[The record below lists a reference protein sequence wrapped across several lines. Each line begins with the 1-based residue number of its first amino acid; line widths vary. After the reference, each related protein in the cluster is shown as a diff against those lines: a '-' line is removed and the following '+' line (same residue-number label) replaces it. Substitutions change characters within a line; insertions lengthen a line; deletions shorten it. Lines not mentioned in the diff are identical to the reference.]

1 MVTMIIDSESQKRA
15 LAAQVTAE
23 LEQRLT
29 AGKARMAA
37 RFAEQF
43 MRRVPIEDLAAA
55 APSTLATIVIRQL
68 ELMRHRGPGEML
80 IRVYNPTPEREGWES
95 AHTIVE
101 LVNDDM
107 PFLVDT
113 GALTLSELGLGIH
126 LITHPVIRVAR
137 DADGKLTGLYDKQT
151 KRGSAESVI
160 QFQVDRRTSKTAL
173 QEIEGRL
180 LAAFRDVHRAVADW
194 KAMEEKAKDA
204 ESLLPQ
210 WAGIHWLL
218 EDHFIFLGVRDYR
231 VVRANKAYELQLVP
245 GSGLGIL
252 REDADTVT
260 SRPLSSLAD
269 VARKRRQ
276 KLPLIITKTN
286 ARSTVH
292 RAGYLDY
299 IGVLRRLHRGTPF
312 RQAGPNGRRTAIPGA
327 VYFVRL

>member
-1 MVTMIIDSESQKRA
+1 
-15 LAAQVTAE
+15 
-23 LEQRLT
+23 
-29 AGKARMAA
+29 MAA

-210 WAGIHWLL
+210 WAGNTVGEWLEESQAFIHWLL

-260 SRPLSSLAD
+260 SRPL
-269 VARKRRQ
+269 
-276 KLPLIITKTN
+276 PLIITKTN

-292 RAGYLDY
+292 RLAISTTSGYSVSTSRAERSANGDSWGCLLRPPITSRPSKHRWPGFAHAMCWKEAG
-299 IGVLRRLHRGTPF
+299 
-312 RQAGPNGRRTAIPGA
+312 
-327 VYFVRL
+327 